1 MGTVTPRI
9 LSDLRQQLRDAQSN
23 GDQQEIARLKN
34 TIESML
40 AIQSVTNQIA
50 VDVGQIYGKISNIQP
65 PGGFDLSSDDP
76 PTWTPPDTSQ
86 INDADVATII
96 NYLASILRYLE
107 RIQPSGSNWN
117 HSAPARG
124 DAHEMI
130 YHNRGGSRLAHVV
143 NSVKR

>member
-1 MGTVTPRI
+1 
-9 LSDLRQQLRDAQSN
+9 
-23 GDQQEIARLKN
+23 
-34 TIESML
+34 ML

-65 PGGFDLSSDDP
+65 PGGYDLSSDDP

-107 RIQPSGSNWN
+107 RIQPSGSNWR

-130 YHNRGGSRLAHVV
+130 YHYVRHIRGQFVRKFGKARPTVRNHRRLRIPTTRLSRLK
-143 NSVKR
+143 SI